1 MHILSDIY
9 NLFFPE
15 VCLSCSAVL
24 TNNEKFICTNCNFDL
39 PLCNY
44 TNVKN
49 NALEASF
56 KGRIVIKDATSLLLY
71 HKIGIVQKLIHQLK
85 YKNQQEIGTFFG
97 NWLGNEIKNS
107 NRFENLDYIIPVP
120 LHKKRFQERG
130 YNQLDYFGNALS
142 QILEIPYE
150 TNLLKKVTNTKKQS
164 KKNRLARMD
173 KVETIFSLNN
183 YKDFSGKHFL
193 LIDDV
198 ITTGATIESCY
209 TCLSKIE
216 NSKISIA
223 VIAFTKN

>member
-1 MHILSDIY
+1 MHILLDIY

-15 VCLSCSAVL
+15 VCLSCSNVL
-24 TNNEKFICTNCNFDL
+24 TNNEKIICTNCNFNL
-39 PLCNY
+39 PLSNY
-44 TNVKN
+44 TNLKN
-49 NALEASF
+49 NTLETSF
-56 KGRIVIKDATSLLLY
+56 KGRITIKDATSLLLY
-71 HKIGIVQKLIHQLK
+71 YKKGIVQKLIHQLK

-97 NWLGNEIKNS
+97 NWLGNEIKKS
-107 NRFENLDYIIPVP
+107 NRFKNLDYIIPVP

-164 KKNRLARMD
+164 KKNRFARMD

-216 NSKISIA
+216 NSEISIA